1 MNKNAHT
8 LARSATA
15 FAMLAGVVA
24 IALPVAALFR
34 TWAAPVQ
41 IVIGLAMP
49 WAVAGG
55 LATALTTAARR
66 IPEWRKHADLL
77 RMVAVA
83 CWGFAAVAA
92 VGALEI
98 WQGR

>member
-15 FAMLAGVVA
+15 FAMLAVVVA
-24 IALPVAALFR
+24 FALPVAALFR

-55 LATALTTAARR
+55 LATALTAAARR
-66 IPEWRKHADLL
+66 IPEWRRHADLL
-77 RMVAVA
+77 RTVAVA
-83 CWGFAAVAA
+83 CWGLAAVAA
-92 VGALEI
+92 VGALEL